1 MNVKLKT
8 ALLGFAVVV
17 TLALAP
23 STGLAGEPV
32 LDPPEADVTF
42 AGSEGVSVLHTKWVG
57 AVTCETIDAT
67 GTINA
72 GGKSGSLVLDM
83 TGCHLVF
90 SMGFTNPCHSFTA
103 PLSNTIKLAGSFV
116 TTYLTDDKTK
126 PGIKFT
132 IATTRIMCLGGE
144 ATLSGSVLG
153 TLSSPACGVQAS
165 KGTIK
170 FATEGPELQEHRQ
183 ITGTGPSITL
193 TSTGGENAVPGGL
206 DLDLAIGF
214 SKEAKITCV

>member
-1 MNVKLKT
+1 MTAKLKP
-8 ALLGFAVVV
+8 LLWAAVF
-17 TLALAP
+17 LAVLVCRP
-23 STGLAGEPV
+23 SIALAGEPV
-32 LDPPEADVTF
+32 IDPTEGDVTF
-42 AGSEGVSVLHTKWVG
+42 AGSEGVSALATKWVG
-57 AVTCETIDAT
+57 VVTCETIDAT
-67 GTINA
+67 GTVNA
-72 GGKSGSLVLDM
+72 GGKSGSLALDM
-83 TGCHLVF
+83 TGCHLVV
-90 SMGFTNPCHSFTA
+90 MGFTNPCHSSSA
-103 PLSNTIKLAGSFV
+103 PLSNTIKLAGSFE

-170 FATEGPELQEHRQ
+170 FATEGPELQQHRQ

-193 TSTGGENAVPGGL
+193 TSTGGENQVPGAL

-214 SKEAKITCV
+214 SKEVKITCV